1 MSLFNV
7 NIHRVLYILEL
18 AGRFTCT
25 WPLDLN
31 SGKRDIILRNVQ
43 WGFTVLNVLLLFVSL
58 ILAIFH
64 YRNDVT
70 VLMKTISE
78 MTALLEVLMDVILCK
93 MKSAQLQVLLGKIKA
108 FLRVA
113 NVDEI
118 RIIQVY
124 VDRYRRFFGT
134 IAMVYMITGITFS
147 LAPLFSA
154 QELPADGWIPFS
166 MKPLGVYCIV
176 YFVQV
181 YCILQTIFCI
191 SVDFMIALLISF
203 TSAKLD
209 ILGMKLRKAYDYGV
223 LVSCVKEHQEIIGF
237 KYNINKNNNEDDE
250 KVMVRFVEDTKTTVE
265 TLLFK
270 TNATMGSA
278 VICGA
283 FPLIYNQSLTVIS
296 QFLPLMLSGCGR
308 LYVIS
313 WPADDLKESCIRFAK
328 SLIDIP
334 WIGKSR
340 KLTNIVIIMMQR
352 SQRILLITMGDILP
366 ALSLEYYANFLTT
379 VGSYFMAM
387 RTMIES

>member
-1 MSLFNV
+1 MSLFNA
-7 NIHRVLYILEL
+7 NIHRVLHILEL

-25 WPLDLN
+25 WPLDSN
-31 SGKRDIILRNVQ
+31 SSKREVVFRNVR
-43 WGFTVLNVLLLFVSL
+43 WGFTILNVILLLISL

-64 YRNDVT
+64 FRNDIT
-70 VLMKTISE
+70 ILMKTISE
-78 MTALLEVLMDVILCK
+78 MTALLEVLMDMILCK
-93 MKSAQLQVLLGKIKA
+93 MKSAQLQVLVGKVKA
-108 FLRVA
+108 FVKVA
-113 NVDEI
+113 NKNEI
-118 RIIQVY
+118 KIIQGY
-124 VDRYRRFFGT
+124 VDRYKRFFGT
-134 IAMVYMITGITFS
+134 IAMGYVMTGITFS
-147 LAPLFSA
+147 LAPLFSV

-166 MKPLGVYCIV
+166 IKPLGVYCLV

-181 YCILQTIFCI
+181 YCILQTAFCI

-203 TSAKLD
+203 SAAKLD
-209 ILGMKLRKAYDYGV
+209 ILGMKLRKANGHDV

-237 KYNINKNNNEDDE
+237 
-250 KVMVRFVEDTKTTVE
+250 VEDIKTSVE

-278 VICGA
+278 VICGT

-313 WPADDLKESCIRFAK
+313 WPADDLKESSITFAK
-328 SLIDIP
+328 SLIDSP
-334 WIGKSR
+334 WIGKPR
-340 KLTNIVIIMMQR
+340 KMTNIVIIMMQR
-352 SQRILLITMGDILP
+352 SQRILLITMGGILP
-366 ALSLEYYANFLTT
+366 AISLEYYANFLTT

>member
-7 NIHRVLYILEL
+7 NIHHVLYILEL

-25 WPLDLN
+25 WPLSPN
-31 SGKRDIILRNVQ
+31 SGKRDVIFRNVR
-43 WGFTVLNVLLLFVSL
+43 WGFTMLNVLLLFVSL

-70 VLMKTISE
+70 VLMKIISE
-78 MTALLEVLMDVILCK
+78 MTALLEVLMDMVLCK
-93 MKSAQLQVLLGKIKA
+93 MKSVQLQVLLGKIKA
-108 FLRVA
+108 FLKVA
-113 NVDEI
+113 DVDEI
-118 RIIQVY
+118 RIIQGY
-124 VDRYRRFFGT
+124 VDRYKRFFGT
-134 IAMVYMITGITFS
+134 IAMGYIITGITFS

-181 YCILQTIFCI
+181 YCILQTAFCI

-209 ILGMKLRKAYDYGV
+209 ILGMKLREAYDYGM

-237 KYNINKNNNEDDE
+237 
-250 KVMVRFVEDTKTTVE
+250 VEDIKTTVE

-278 VICGA
+278 VICGT

-313 WPADDLKESCIRFAK
+313 WPADDLKESCIRFAR

-334 WIGKSR
+334 WIGKSH
-340 KLTNIVIIMMQR
+340 KMTNIVIIMMQR
-352 SQRILLITMGDILP
+352 SQRILLITMGGILP

-379 VGSYFMAM
+379 VCSYFMAM